1 MEPDAHITTPSS
13 YDEWLSLSEDERDR
27 VHREVWNVYDRDGI
41 GIATI
46 AAGRLALAS
55 SIKVLDVRIGTYHGG
70 ELVLH
75 MCVSDGDYPKM
86 PTMLSQRH
94 EGFRVIWMPTS
105 NWR

>member
-1 MEPDAHITTPSS
+1 MPTADTTAPTS
-13 YDEWLSLSEDERDR
+13 YDEWLNLSDDERDR

-46 AAGRLALAS
+46 AAGRLALVCTT
-55 SIKVLDVRIGTYHGG
+55 KVLDMRIGTYHGG
-70 ELVLH
+70 EFVLH
-75 MCVSDGDYPKM
+75 MCVSDNDLPKM
-86 PTMLSQRH
+86 PEMLSQRF